1 MAPMQANEAYARCAT
16 LARRH
21 SPYFSILAPLLSGR
35 LRRTA
40 SVLVAFDYLTR
51 TCSDARDK
59 DSASRLAALAA
70 LEAQLA
76 ARDVQ
81 ATDTPV
87 LIALYALAARHNLT
101 LELLRDLLQARRLD
115 VTKTRYADFGELM
128 GYCRFAVSPIARL
141 LLQTVDAA
149 NDQNIGYADTLA
161 SALQLLDI
169 LCRVREDYQQ
179 YGRIYLPQA
188 EMDRFKVTEQ
198 HLATGQTD
206 LAINRLMDFQ
216 LERTRRLLRA
226 GSPLGR
232 ILRGRNGLA
241 LRMLIL
247 GADHLITLKKQQR
260 DDAFFRPRLST
271 LDWLVVGGK
280 AFYRGFR

>member
-1 MAPMQANEAYARCAT
+1 MKANEAYTRCAA

-35 LRRTA
+35 LRRAA
-40 SVLVAFDYLTR
+40 SVLIAFDYLTR

-59 DSASRLAALAA
+59 DSVSQLTALAA

-76 ARDVQ
+76 VCDAQ
-81 ATDTPV
+81 ATDAPV
-87 LIALYALAARHNLT
+87 LIALYAIAACHNLT
-101 LELLRDLLQARRLD
+101 VEPLRDLLQARRLE

-128 GYCRFAVSPIARL
+128 SYCRFAVSPIARL

-179 YGRIYLPQA
+179 HGRIYLPQA
-188 EMDRFKVTEQ
+188 EMARFKVTEQ
-198 HLATGQTD
+198 CLATGQTN
-206 LAINRLMDFQ
+206 LAIKRLMDFQ

-226 GSPLGR
+226 SSPLGR
-232 ILRGRNGLA
+232 VLRGRNGLA

-247 GADHLITLKKQQR
+247 SADRLITLKKQQQ
-260 DDAFFRPRLST
+260 DDVFFRPPLGIR
-271 LDWLVVGGK
+271 DWLVVGGK
-280 AFYRGFR
+280 AFYRGLR